1 MRQQLRAEKELKISE
16 NSSSRFYQVKEK
28 DYGGKFA
35 LWGRRCALREAMCVK
50 ARGGGSR
57 WGDVCRSRD
66 GATSK
71 QK

>member
-16 NSSSRFYQVKEK
+16 NSSSKFYQVKEK
-28 DYGGKFA
+28 DYGGKFV
-35 LWGRRCALREAMCVK
+35 LWGRRCALRETMCVK
-50 ARGGGSR
+50 VKGGESR

-71 QK
+71 RK